1 MVDEGTGP
9 TDAASPLHPS
19 GGTSTWSVHWRGVLA
34 IALIVPI
41 AIIGWRLVDDSETS
55 SSGALG
61 DERRNDSP
69 ATTAATTVGPTTS
82 TAPPTTIPRAT
93 APLPATTLQPERRVL
108 ISGEM
113 KECRFGANCLAAS
126 FVIEGF
132 QPHPGSY
139 VCIYPNSSTEIS
151 FNDNDVIDACLTAD
165 QGDTITIE
173 IDGVRSATISE
184 ANLDGTG

>member
-1 MVDEGTGP
+1 MVDEGTGGAGEGSSVP
-9 TDAASPLHPS
+9 
-19 GGTSTWSVHWRGVLA
+19 GGVTSTWSVNWQGLLVA
-34 IALIVPI
+34 ALLVPI
-41 AIIGWRLVDDSETS
+41 AIIGWRLIDDPDSAASGASDRDGSAAVVSTS
-55 SSGALG
+55 SPS
-61 DERRNDSP
+61 
-69 ATTAATTVGPTTS
+69 TVAPSTTS
-82 TAPPTTIPRAT
+82 APPTTTPRVT
-93 APLPATTLQPERRVL
+93 APLPETTIQAERRVL

-132 QPHPGSY
+132 EPHPDTY

-173 IDGVRSATISE
+173 VGGVRSATISE
-184 ANLDGTG
+184 QNLDGTG